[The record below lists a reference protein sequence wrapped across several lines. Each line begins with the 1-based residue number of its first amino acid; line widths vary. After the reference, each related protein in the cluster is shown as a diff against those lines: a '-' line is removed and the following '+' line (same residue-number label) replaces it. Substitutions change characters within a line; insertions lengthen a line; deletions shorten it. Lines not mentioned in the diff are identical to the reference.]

1 MTGSVSE
8 SAHEH
13 YADSYEDGEG
23 ETYPS
28 VLNSATVVDE
38 IGIMY
43 QAMDREKGNCKR
55 LWLCSF
61 FRLVIY
67 LPMEFH
73 CNRRTQPVIG

>member
-13 YADSYEDGEG
+13 YADSYEDGEE

-55 LWLCSF
+55 L
-61 FRLVIY
+61 
-67 LPMEFH
+67 
-73 CNRRTQPVIG
+73 